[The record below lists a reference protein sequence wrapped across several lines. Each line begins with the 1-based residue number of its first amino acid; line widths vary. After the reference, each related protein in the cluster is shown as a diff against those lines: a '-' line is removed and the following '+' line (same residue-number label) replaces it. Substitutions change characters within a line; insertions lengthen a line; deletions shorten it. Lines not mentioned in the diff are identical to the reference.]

1 LKLSSQPEWE
11 SLNEMLEDNLQASYE
26 RLATITDIDE
36 IRRTQGEIRY
46 IKNFLKLREQIENL
60 LRPA

>member
-1 LKLSSQPEWE
+1 
-11 SLNEMLEDNLQASYE
+11 MLEDNLQANYE